1 MCGHSAGG
9 DMVITRIAD
18 FAWLM
23 LAIFRVGRYLS
34 VMKVAEIKGLMERQ
48 PFRPF
53 GVRLNNGAEYAFK
66 DSRDVG
72 APKDYRLLID
82 FGKSEAVRIDTDSI
96 VEIFER

>member
-1 MCGHSAGG
+1 
-9 DMVITRIAD
+9 
-18 FAWLM
+18 M
-23 LAIFRVGRYLS
+23 LAIFRAGRYLS